1 MTGFEKLYYSI
12 SEVSQQVDETINTL
26 RYWEKEFDVLTPNKT
41 VGGTRKYTPENIET
55 IRIIKDLLRKQGLTI
70 DGAKI
75 KIAHDY
81 SELKVRNEVKMRL
94 KKIRSELVGIRRE
107 LNTVEPTSKDEIL

>member
-1 MTGFEKLYYSI
+1 MAGLEKLYYSI
-12 SEVSQQVDETINTL
+12 SEVSLQVDETINTL
-26 RYWEKEFDVLTPNKT
+26 RYWEKEFEVLNPSKSA
-41 VGGTRKYTPENIET
+41 GGTRKYTSENIET

-75 KIAHDY
+75 KIAHEY
-81 SELKVRNEVKMRL
+81 SELKVRNDVKMRL

-107 LNTVEPTSKDEIL
+107 LNKVEPTSKDEVI